1 MIQTTMPIVRKAT
14 ERGHVN
20 VDWLNS
26 YHTFSFGNYHDP
38 NWMGFRTL
46 RVINDDVIAPAS
58 GFGTHGHRDMEIVTY
73 VLAGALEHKDS
84 LGTGAVIYPGEV
96 QRMTAGT
103 GITHSEF
110 NHSADEAVHLLQ
122 IWIIPDTAGLTPS
135 YEQKHFP
142 TAEKQGKLR
151 LVASKKGRDGSV
163 TIHQDAD
170 MYVGLISTNESISF
184 EPQPDRSVWLHVAQ
198 GEVTVDDRVLS
209 AGDAIA
215 YPTSGSNLTI
225 TSPTSGEI
233 ILFDLK

>member
-1 MIQTTMPIVRKAT
+1 MSQTTMPIVRKAT

-26 YHTFSFGNYHDP
+26 YHTFSFGSYHDP
-38 NWMGFRTL
+38 DWMGFQTL

-122 IWIIPDTAGLTPS
+122 IWIIPDTVGLTPS
-135 YEQKHFP
+135 YEQKNFP
-142 TAEKQGKLR
+142 AAEKQGKLR
-151 LVASKKGRDGSV
+151 LVASRNGRDGSV

-184 EPQPDRSVWLHVAQ
+184 DPQPDRSVWLHVAQ
-198 GEVTVDDRVLS
+198 GEVTVDDRLLS

-215 YPTSGSNLTI
+215 YPSGSNLTI
-225 TSPTSGEI
+225 ASPSSGEI

>member
-1 MIQTTMPIVRKAT
+1 MSQTTMPIVRKAT

-20 VDWLNS
+20 IDWLNS

-122 IWIIPDTAGLTPS
+122 IWIIPDTVNLTPS

-142 TAEKQGKLR
+142 AAEKQGKLR
-151 LVASKKGRDGSV
+151 LVASKDGRDGSV

-170 MYVGLISTNESISF
+170 MYVGLIGTNESISF
-184 EPQPDRSVWLHVAQ
+184 EPQPERSVWLHVAQ
-198 GEVTVDDRVLS
+198 GEISIDDRLLS

-215 YPTSGSNLTI
+215 YPSGSNLAI
-225 TSPTSGEI
+225 TSPSSGEI
-233 ILFDLK
+233 ILFNLK

>member
-1 MIQTTMPIVRKAT
+1 MSQMTMPIVRKAT

-26 YHTFSFGNYHDP
+26 YHTFSFGSYNDP
-38 NWMGFRTL
+38 SWMGFRTL

-73 VLAGALEHKDS
+73 VLTGALEHKDS

-110 NHSADEAVHLLQ
+110 NHSAEEAVHLLQ
-122 IWIIPDTAGLTPS
+122 IWIIPDTVGLTPS
-135 YEQKHFP
+135 YEQKNFP
-142 TAEKQGKLR
+142 AAEKQGKLR
-151 LVASKKGRDGSV
+151 LVASRNGRDGSV

-170 MYVGLISTNESISF
+170 MYVGLISADESISF

-198 GEVTVDDRVLS
+198 GEVTIDDRLLS

-215 YPTSGSNLTI
+215 YPSGNKLAI
-225 TSPTSGEI
+225 TSPTNGEF